1 MSKKALAIGA
11 LALFALTSTVFAGSA
26 GAAGPTTGVPA
37 VPAISRV
44 ATDAVDGEEALG
56 LQFMREEE
64 KLAHDVY
71 VMMYEKWDLPIF
83 NNIAAGEQMHTDDV
97 VTLLERYDVSDP
109 ASGNALGEFTDPKL
123 QSLYNQLIAQ
133 GSKSVADAL
142 KVGAAIEE
150 IDILDLDERLAETD
164 NADIQTVYENL
175 RAGSENHLRAF
186 VRNLNTRAGET
197 YVPEHLTQQAYVA
210 IVNATSGRGGGN
222 AGWGGRGGGRWQ

>member
-1 MSKKALAIGA
+1 MFKKVLATGA
-11 LALFALTSTVFAGSA
+11 IALFTLTSAVLPASA
-26 GAAGPTTGVPA
+26 ATATLSVDL
-37 VPAISRV
+37 PAIEAITVV
-44 ATDAVDGEEALG
+44 AADSVTGEEALA

-71 VMMYEKWDLPIF
+71 VSMYEKWDLLIF
-83 NNIAAGEQMHTDDV
+83 NNIAAAEQKHTDAV

-109 ASGNALGEFTDPKL
+109 ASGNALGEFADPKL

-142 KVGAAIEE
+142 KVGVAIEE
-150 IDILDLDERLAETD
+150 IDIRDLDERLAETD

-175 RAGSENHLRAF
+175 RVGSENHLRAF

-197 YVPEHLTQQAYVA
+197 YVPQHLTQQAYDA

-222 AGWGGRGGGRWQ
+222 AGWGGRGGGRW